1 MVIKFNFSIIV
12 LSFNN
17 KIYKHLVTFLHC
29 HDAQKSLFHPY
40 IPIWN
45 TIQYRIIVFIVST
58 ERRPQLVKCSP
69 KNLYIYII
77 AYSLSQI
84 ICRIFVATQN
94 FSVHVVQSTHFRVIT
109 QVQVRSNEG
118 NLIPTL
124 LGMVGTIAVNRL
136 GSRKIALQYD
146 FLS

>member
-1 MVIKFNFSIIV
+1 MRRKVCFIHIFPYGIQFSTV
-12 LSFNN
+12 LSSSSSQPKDVHSWSNAPQ
-17 KIYKHLVTFLHC
+17 KIY
-29 HDAQKSLFHPY
+29 
-40 IPIWN
+40 I
-45 TIQYRIIVFIVST
+45 
-58 ERRPQLVKCSP
+58 
-69 KNLYIYII
+69 YIYII

-124 LGMVGTIAVNRL
+124 LGMVRTIAVNRL